1 MNLAD
6 YMQTIRTT
14 DRNKSLMCRVVLNAM
29 AGSKQ
34 EPLDISELRL
44 LSPRNR
50 ALTFSFLNW
59 TSSNHNVEPLSE
71 ERIKSLKAEARK
83 KT

>member
-29 AGSKQ
+29 VGNKQ

-44 LSPRNR
+44 LSPQNR
-50 ALTFSFLNW
+50 ALTSSFLAW
-59 TSSNHNVEPLSE
+59 TSSNHNVQPLSE
-71 ERIKSLKAEARK
+71 EQIKSLRSEVSKNP
-83 KT
+83 